1 MAGSGDQ
8 TRGARTLLDKLWDIH
23 VVDALED
30 GADLLHVDRILLHDL
45 SGANAIEDLQERGLA
60 VANPNLIFAT
70 PDHAVSTAPGRGDG
84 EGSRARK
91 VVILREGSRA
101 QGIRYYDVNEPGQ
114 GIVHVIGPEQG
125 ITLPGV
131 TLVCGDSHTCT
142 HGGLGALA
150 WGVGSSELAHAMVTQ
165 TSVQR
170 RPQRMRVGFEGR
182 ISDGVEPKDL
192 VLHLIGRIGA
202 GGGNGY
208 AVEYAGSAIR
218 GMSIEGRM
226 TVCNLSI
233 ELGARFGLVAPDD
246 TTYEYVAGRE
256 FAPAGEAW
264 DHALAHW
271 QDLYSDD
278 GAVFDHEV
286 AIDAAQIAPQ
296 VTWGTSPEDVIAIDG
311 RIPDPQSVDDPHRRA
326 SMAGALEYMALEPGR
341 AIAGTPIQWVFVG
354 SCTNARLSDLREAA
368 GIARGRNVATG
379 VTAWVVPGS
388 QAVKR
393 DAEAEGLDRIFR
405 EAGFDWREPGC
416 AMCVAANG
424 EQVGPGERCVSTTN
438 RNFIGRQGPRA
449 RTHLASPK
457 TAVASAIAGCIADV
471 RAL

>member
-1 MAGSGDQ
+1 MASSDARPGTG
-8 TRGARTLLDKLWDIH
+8 RTLLDKLWEIH
-23 VVDALED
+23 VVDTLDD

-45 SGANAIEDLQERGLA
+45 SGANALMDLRERGLA
-60 VANPNLIFAT
+60 VANPALVFAT

-84 EGSRARK
+84 EGRRARR
-91 VVILREGSRA
+91 IAFLREDSRT
-101 QGIRYYDVNEPGQ
+101 QGIRYHDVNEPGQ

-150 WGVGSSELAHAMVTQ
+150 WGIGSSELGHALVTQ

-170 RPQRMRVGFEGR
+170 RPKRMRVIFDGTLA
-182 ISDGVEPKDL
+182 DGVEPKDMI
-192 VLHLIGRIGA
+192 LHLIGRIGA
-202 GGGNGY
+202 SGGTGY
-208 AVEYAGSAIR
+208 AVEYAGPAIR
-218 GMSIEGRM
+218 AMGMEGRM

-246 TTYEYVAGRE
+246 TTFEFVAGRE
-256 FAPAGEAW
+256 LAPVGSNW
-264 DHALAHW
+264 DRALVHW
-271 QDLYSDD
+271 RALSSDD
-278 GAVFDHEV
+278 
-286 AIDAAQIAPQ
+286 DAAFDRELTVDVARLEPH
-296 VTWGTSPEDVIAIDG
+296 VTWGTSPEDVVPISG
-311 RIPDPQSVDDPHRRA
+311 VVPDPRSAGNAQRR
-326 SMAGALEYMALEPGR
+326 GAMENALAYMGLEPGQ
-341 AIAGTPIQWVFVG
+341 AIAGTPIDRVFVG
-354 SCTNARLSDLREAA
+354 SCTNARIGDLREAA
-368 GIARGRNVATG
+368 RVARGRQVAAG

-393 DAEAEGLDRIFR
+393 EAEAEGLDRIFR
-405 EAGFDWREPGC
+405 EAGFEWREPGC
-416 AMCVAANG
+416 AMCVSANG
-424 EQVGPGERCVSTTN
+424 EVVGPGERCVSTSN

-457 TAVASAIAGCIADV
+457 TAAASAIAGRIADP

>member
-1 MAGSGDQ
+1 MGQNPLPSG
-8 TRGARTLLDKLWDIH
+8 RTLLDKLWEVH
-23 VVDALED
+23 VVDRLAD

-45 SGANAIEDLQERGLA
+45 SGASALTELRDRGLV
-60 VANPNLIFAT
+60 VAHPELVFAT

-84 EGSRARK
+84 EGSRAQR
-91 VVILREGSRA
+91 VVILREGSRS

-150 WGVGSSELAHAMVTQ
+150 WGVGSSELSHALVTQ

-170 RPQRMRVGFEGR
+170 RPKRMRVLFDGRRPEGV
-182 ISDGVEPKDL
+182 GPKDMI
-192 VLHLIGRIGA
+192 LHLIGQIGA
-202 GGGNGY
+202 DGGNGY
-208 AVEYAGSAIR
+208 GIEYAGSAIR
-218 GMSIEGRM
+218 DMSVEGRM

-233 ELGARFGLVAPDD
+233 ELGARIGLVAPDD
-246 TTYEYVAGRE
+246 TTFEFVAGRE
-256 FAPAGEAW
+256 FAPEGDLWER
-264 DHALAHW
+264 ALGHW
-271 QDLYSDD
+271 RELASDD
-278 GAVFDHEV
+278 EAVFDQEIAVDV
-286 AIDAAQIAPQ
+286 ASLEPQI
-296 VTWGTSPEDVIAIDG
+296 TWGTSPENVVPLGG
-311 RIPDPQSVDDPHRRA
+311 RVPNPSREADPHRRA
-326 SMAGALEYMALEPGR
+326 SMEHALEYMGLEPDA
-341 AIAGTPIQWVFVG
+341 AIAGTPIHWVFVG

-368 GIARGRNVATG
+368 TVARGRKVAEG

-393 DAEAEGLDRIFR
+393 EAEAEGLDKIFR

-449 RTHLASPK
+449 RTHLASPA
-457 TAVASAIAGCIADV
+457 TAAASAIAGCIADARV
-471 RAL
+471 L